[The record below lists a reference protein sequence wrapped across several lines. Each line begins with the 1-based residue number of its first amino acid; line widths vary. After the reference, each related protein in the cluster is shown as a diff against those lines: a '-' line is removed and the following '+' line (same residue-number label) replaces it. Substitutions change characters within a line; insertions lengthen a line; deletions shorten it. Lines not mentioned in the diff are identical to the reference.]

1 MSYRLQISDKQN
13 GLNFNVRYEKLD
25 RAERPEVI
33 AKAPSGA
40 IVKERTIYQ
49 GQVLLP
55 GSTQKQW
62 VDDQGNVFSKSE
74 LTFWFGDQQVNEIQ
88 QTKVFEVA
96 GFQPLLNYTDN
107 YIIDKYYEIFPD
119 DNGLKKDFDRERAR
133 QANLFQMRKFWEYL
147 DKNQVVGRGEFCT
160 SSKGF
165 LASDGYL
172 RAIKVNGSKWAIEVG
187 LFKQEKIFQH
197 LQEGIPQETAI
208 PQKATGGV
216 KLKRV

>member
-1 MSYRLQISDKQN
+1 MGGFKLQISDKQN
-13 GLNFNVRYEKLD
+13 GVNFNVRYEKLD

-49 GQVLLP
+49 GQALLP

-62 VDDQGNVFSKSE
+62 VDDQGAVFSKAE

-88 QTKVFEVA
+88 QTKVFDVV
-96 GFQPLLNYTDN
+96 GFQPLSNYTDN
-107 YIIDKYYEIFPD
+107 YIIDKYYEIYPD
-119 DNGLKKDFDRERAR
+119 DNGLKKDIDKERAR
-133 QANLFQMRKFWEYL
+133 QANQFQMRKLWDYL
-147 DKNQVVGRGEFCT
+147 NQNQVVARGEFCT

-165 LASDGYL
+165 VASDGYL
-172 RAIKVNGSKWAIEVG
+172 RAIKINGNKWGIEIGV
-187 LFKQEKIFQH
+187 FKEEKVFQH
-197 LQEGIPQETAI
+197 LQEGVPHEAVMPQVSV
-208 PQKATGGV
+208 GV

>member
-13 GLNFNVRYEKLD
+13 GLNFNIRYEKLD

-33 AKAPSGA
+33 AKAPNGA
-40 IVKERTIYQ
+40 VVKERTIYQ

-62 VDDQGNVFSKSE
+62 VDDQGNVYSKAE
-74 LTFWFGDQQVNEIQ
+74 LTFWFADQQVNEIQ
-88 QTKVFEVA
+88 QTKVFEVV
-96 GFQPLLNYTDN
+96 GFQPLSNYTDN
-107 YIIDKYYEIFPD
+107 YIIDKYYEIYPD
-119 DNGLKKDFDRERAR
+119 DNGLKKDFDKERAR

-147 DKNQVVGRGEFCT
+147 DKNQVVARAEFNA

-165 LASDGYL
+165 MGSDGYV
-172 RAIKVNGSKWAIEVG
+172 RAIKVNGSKWILE
-187 LFKQEKIFQH
+187 LSIFSEEKIFQH
-197 LQEGIPQETAI
+197 LQEGAPNEAVIPQVAV
-208 PQKATGGV
+208 GV

>member
-25 RAERPEVI
+25 RAKRPEVI
-33 AKAPSGA
+33 AKAPNGTV
-40 IVKERTIYQ
+40 VKERSIYQ

-62 VDDQGNVFSKSE
+62 VDDQGNIYSKAE
-74 LTFWFGDQQVNEIQ
+74 LTFWFGEQQVNEIQ
-88 QTKVFEVA
+88 QTKIFEVV
-96 GFQPLLNYTDN
+96 GYQPLSNYTDN
-107 YIIDKYYEIFPD
+107 YIIDKYYEVYPD

-133 QANLFQMRKFWEYL
+133 QANLFQMRKLWDYL
-147 DKNQVVGRGEFCT
+147 NQNQVVARGEFCA

-165 LASDGYL
+165 VASDGYL
-172 RAIKVNGSKWAIEVG
+172 RAIKVNGNKWG
-187 LFKQEKIFQH
+187 LDLGQFKEEKIFQH
-197 LQEGIPQETAI
+197 LQEGKPSETTLPQVTV
-208 PQKATGGV
+208 GV